1 MRNLIK
7 VYITVLVLI
16 TSLGAEFL
24 RVDNKDIV
32 IDKSTNLMW
41 QDNID
46 ANTTLKSWIDSIKYC
61 ESLNLGGY
69 NDWRLPNVNELES
82 IIDYNSS
89 NPAISNI
96 FKYVASD
103 FYWTSSS
110 VYNYNKNAIDI
121 FFDDGENTEDD
132 KQYVENFRC
141 VRNVSK

>member
-7 VYITVLVLI
+7 VYMTVLVLI

-32 IDKSTNLMW
+32 IDTSTNLMW

-46 ANTTLKSWIDSIKYC
+46 ANTTSKSWIDAIKYC
-61 ESLNLGGY
+61 ESLSLGGY

-96 FKYVASD
+96 FKYVASE
-103 FYWTSSS
+103 FYWSSTSA
-110 VYNYNKNAIDI
+110 YNYNNNAIDI
-121 FFDDGENTEDD
+121 FFDDGENSEDD
-132 KQYVENFRC
+132 KQDAENFRC
-141 VRNVSK
+141 VRDINN